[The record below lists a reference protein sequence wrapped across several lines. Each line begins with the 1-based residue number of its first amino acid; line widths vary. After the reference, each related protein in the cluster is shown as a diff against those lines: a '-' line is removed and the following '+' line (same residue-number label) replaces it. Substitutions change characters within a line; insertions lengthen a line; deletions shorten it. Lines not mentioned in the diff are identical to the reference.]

1 MSIYLKLCLL
11 LMAGASLGA
20 CNSAAEKTARTQI
33 SRDTNQE
40 FKLRSVNEA
49 SEVICGEVSFKD
61 GIGKFSDYREFVI
74 TSDGNV
80 FIKGQLKEQFGGI
93 AGELTEARFFD
104 KCKV

>member
-1 MSIYLKLCLL
+1 MV
-11 LMAGASLGA
+11 GASLSA

-33 SRDTNQE
+33 SRDTDQE
-40 FKLRSVNEA
+40 FNLRSVNEA

-61 GIGKFSDYREFVI
+61 GIGKFGDYKQFVL

-80 FIKGQLKEQFGGI
+80 FIKGELKEQFGGI

-104 KCKV
+104 KCNV